1 MPSFLEVEVV
11 ADFLIVWLFLHLAFF
26 LVPLVVRAFSPL
38 VFSHPAYSHSVVR
51 FLYLVDTLQT
61 AAVAVVDALDIDY
74 DNGHDMKE
82 AVVVVDMLDRGT
94 FAVQAMALGMDR
106 VRPSLVELLL
116 LVHYR
121 VESGEHLL
129 VQDQVAV
136 ALRMT
141 MMHEACYFGVA

>member
-11 ADFLIVWLFLHLAFF
+11 ADFLIVWLFLHLAFV

-82 AVVVVDMLDRGT
+82 AVVVDMLDRGT
-94 FAVQAMALGMDR
+94 FAVQAMALGMDM

>member
-1 MPSFLEVEVV
+1 MPFFLEVEVV
-11 ADFLIVWLFLHLAFF
+11 AHFLIVWLFLHLAFV
-26 LVPLVVRAFSPL
+26 LVHLVVRAFSPL

-94 FAVQAMALGMDR
+94 FAVQAMALGMDM